1 MGIQI
6 NMRESEKTII
16 VQRLSENLEKRGL
29 RKTPERFTILRT
41 MCDFQGLFSLE
52 ELGNSLESAEFRVSK
67 ATLYNNVKL
76 FIQMR
81 LLNSFRVLGNTRYEV
96 IVNTTRHIR
105 QICVSCGKVTEIKSP
120 AIANTIDGLHLKR
133 FRKDGFALS
142 IYGMCSSCQARITRE
157 MNKNK
162 NKKQKNGKRKS

>member
-1 MGIQI
+1 MK
-6 NMRESEKTII
+6 ESEKTTI
-16 VQRLSENLEKRGL
+16 VQRLSDSLEKSGL
-29 RKTPERFTILRT
+29 RKTPERFAILRA

-52 ELGNSLESAEFRVSK
+52 ELNSALESADFRVSR

-76 FIQMR
+76 FMQMR

-96 IVNTTRHIR
+96 IVNTTRRTR
-105 QICVSCGKVTEIKSP
+105 QICFNCGKVTELKSP
-120 AIANTIDGLHLKR
+120 VIANTVDSLHLKR
-133 FRKDGFALS
+133 FRKDGFSLA
-142 IYGMCSSCQARITRE
+142 IYGMCSSCLARITRE